1 MSTWLL
7 LYAHVQVIAVDSF
20 QHIYD
25 FGPFHGINE
34 LGKMARF
41 IDDIFNDQL
50 HHRFHH
56 GNPLASV
63 CRGPLRVPPFFFE
76 EERRGKE

>member
-1 MSTWLL
+1 
-7 LYAHVQVIAVDSF
+7 
-20 QHIYD
+20 
-25 FGPFHGINE
+25 
-34 LGKMARF
+34 MARF

-63 CRGPLRVPPFFFE
+63 WPVACHNATRAPLS
-76 EERRGKE
+76 